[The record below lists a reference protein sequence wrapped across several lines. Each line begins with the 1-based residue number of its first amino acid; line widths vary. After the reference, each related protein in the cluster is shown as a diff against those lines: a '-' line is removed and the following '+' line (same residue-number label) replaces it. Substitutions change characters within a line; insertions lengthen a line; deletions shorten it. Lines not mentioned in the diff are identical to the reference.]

1 MKLISIKRLD
11 VAYEGEKVLRG
22 VDLDIFSD
30 DFIAVIG
37 PNGGGKTTLVKAIL
51 GIVEAEGV
59 IEYSQELRQ
68 GRELLIGYMPQINQ
82 FDKRFPITIE
92 EVVLSGLLNSKRIRI
107 RYSAQERTLCRE
119 LMELTGITRVAH
131 HQIGEV
137 SGGQLQRALLC
148 RAIISEPKLL
158 ILDEPTNYVDSSF
171 EGEMYGILRQI
182 NERMAIVMVSHDIG
196 TVSSFVKQIVCV
208 NGSVHRHESNIISE
222 EQLLNYN
229 CPIKIITHGEVP
241 HTVLARHENCNCK

>member
-1 MKLISIKRLD
+1 MKFISLKGVD
-11 VAYEGEKVLRG
+11 VAYEGQKVLRG
-22 VDLDIFSD
+22 VDLNIYSD
-30 DFIAVIG
+30 DFIAIIG
-37 PNGGGKTTLVKAIL
+37 PNGGGKTTLVKALL
-51 GIVEAEGV
+51 GIIKSEGE
-59 IEYSQELRQ
+59 IEYSQELYRNN
-68 GRELLIGYMPQINQ
+68 ELLIGYMPQINQ

-92 EVVLSGLLNSKRIRI
+92 EVVLSGLLNRKRFRI
-107 RYSAQERTLCRE
+107 KYSSEEMARCRE
-119 LMELTGITRVAH
+119 LLALTEITHVAH

-158 ILDEPTNYVDSSF
+158 ILDEPTNYVDSRF
-171 EGEMYGILRQI
+171 EGEMYQILSKI
-182 NERMAIVMVSHDIG
+182 NKRIAIIMVSHDIG

-229 CPIKIITHGEVP
+229 CPIKIITHGDVP
-241 HTVLARHENCNCK
+241 HTVLSKHENCNCK

>member
-1 MKLISIKRLD
+1 MKLISIKGLD
-11 VAYEGEKVLRG
+11 VAYDGQKVLRG
-22 VDLDIFSD
+22 VNLDIFSD

-68 GRELLIGYMPQINQ
+68 SSELLIGYMPQISQ

-107 RYSAQERTLCRE
+107 RYNAQERALCRE
-119 LMELTGITRVAH
+119 LMELTGITHVAH

-171 EGEMYGILRQI
+171 EGEMYSILRQI

-196 TVSSFVKQIVCV
+196 TVSSFVKQIVCI